1 MCDRVTGYDLD
12 VSMWHEAAD
21 LANNA
26 VDDIKKQG
34 LEPNPDQKIAFA
46 QVYATLSVAQEL
58 SRMISDV
65 GLTVRVDDVTPAE
78 RRAQSHSE

>member
-1 MCDRVTGYDLD
+1 MCGRVTGYDLG
-12 VSMWHEAAD
+12 VSMWHEAA
-21 LANNA
+21 NGA

-34 LEPNPDQKIAFA
+34 LEPNPDQKIALA

-65 GLTVRVDDVTPAE
+65 GLTVRVDDVTSAE
-78 RRAQSHSE
+78 RRAQPQSE